1 MKKTIVLKNVT
12 YFYPSSNTPALE
24 NISLEVNRGE
34 FLVIAG
40 PSGGG
45 KSTLV
50 RIILGLIPHI
60 YGGVLHGE
68 VLVDGVNVVEKGFR
82 AIVNNVGVVI
92 QNPENQV
99 VNIVVEEE
107 IAFTLENLLY
117 SPEDIRGRV
126 NEAIKALGIEHLRRR
141 LTHTLSSGE
150 IQKVVIASA
159 LALNSKILILDEPL
173 AHLDPQGARELIST
187 LYKLCKDKGITVIIV
202 EHRLSELAK
211 YADRIVVLN
220 KRILFD
226 GKPTL
231 AINKLL
237 EIGVEV
243 PPISRLFKELNKSPI
258 PLHVD
263 SSVIEILTRDIV
275 NSNGIC
281 TSSSLSSSYDDYT
294 AHKSDRVIFIED
306 LWYKYPDGRIALRG
320 VNLEIFRGE
329 FIAIIGA
336 NGAGKTTL
344 IKHFNGLLKPWRGR
358 VLVLGKDTKFNT
370 VAELARNVGIVFQNP
385 LHQFFEKTVLREVLF
400 TLNNFGCK
408 NCIDRALEVLKI
420 FGLEDYAERSPYEL
434 SIGEQRRLAIA
445 SIVAYEPPIIVLDEP
460 TAGIDYSLKL
470 ELLKILTKIIEKKK
484 TVIIVSH
491 DVEFLALA
499 PLTRIVVMANGEVIA
514 SGSPR
519 EVFYNVDILK
529 DSHII
534 PPQIVELVK
543 LLGLE
548 RSIRSLNSY
557 EFAEYLKRC
566 YNVS

>member
-1 MKKTIVLKNVT
+1 MKNAIVLKNIT
-12 YFYPSSNTPALE
+12 YFYPSSTTPALE
-24 NISLEVNRGE
+24 NISLEVKRGE
-34 FLVIAG
+34 FLIIAG

-45 KSTLV
+45 KSTLM

-60 YGGVLHGE
+60 YGGELHGE
-68 VLVDGVNVVEKGFR
+68 VLVNGVNVVEKGFK
-82 AIVNNVGVVI
+82 AIVNSVGVVM

-117 SPEDIRGRV
+117 EPEDIRRRV
-126 NEAIKALGIEHLRRR
+126 NEAIRVLGIEHLRRR

-159 LALNSKILILDEPL
+159 LALNSKVLILDEPL
-173 AHLDPQGARELIST
+173 AHLDPQGARELVST
-187 LYKLCKDKGITVIIV
+187 LYKLCKEREITVIIV
-202 EHRLSELAK
+202 EHRLSELIK
-211 YADRIVVLN
+211 YTDRIVVLN

-226 GKPTL
+226 GEPTL

-243 PPISRLFKELNKSPI
+243 PPVSRLFKELNKSPI
-258 PLHVD
+258 PLYVD
-263 SSVIEILTRDIV
+263 SKAIETLARGIV
-275 NSNGIC
+275 NSKCIC
-281 TSSSLSSSYDDYT
+281 TSSSVNDNYDDP
-294 AHKSDRVIFIED
+294 AVHRSDRVISVED
-306 LWYKYPDGRIALRG
+306 LWYKYPDGRVALRG
-320 VNLEIFRGE
+320 VNLEVFRGE
-329 FIAIIGA
+329 FIAIVGA

-358 VLVLGKDTKFNT
+358 ILIFGRDTRSST
-370 VAELARNVGIVFQNP
+370 VAELARSVGVVFQNP

-400 TLNNFGCK
+400 TLSNFGCK
-408 NCIDRALEVLKI
+408 NCVDRALEVLKV
-420 FGLEDYAERSPYEL
+420 FGLEDFAERSPYEL

-445 SIVAYEPPIIVLDEP
+445 SIVAYEPPVIVLDEP

-470 ELLKILTKIIEKKK
+470 ELLKMLTRIIEKKK

-491 DVEFLALA
+491 DIEFLALA
-499 PLTRIVVMANGEVIA
+499 PLTRIVVMANGEVVA

-519 EVFYNVDILK
+519 EVFYSIDTLK
-529 DSHII
+529 DSHIT
-534 PPQIVELVK
+534 PPQIVELVR

-548 RSIRSLNSY
+548 RFTRSLNSF

-566 YNVS
+566 YSVS

>member
-1 MKKTIVLKNVT
+1 VKKTIVLKNIT

-24 NISLEVNRGE
+24 NISFEVNRGE

-60 YGGVLHGE
+60 YGGILYGE

-117 SPEDIRGRV
+117 SPEDIRRRV
-126 NEAIKALGIEHLRRR
+126 NEAIKTLGIEHLRRR

-173 AHLDPQGARELIST
+173 AHLDPQGARELILT
-187 LYKLCKDKGITVIIV
+187 LYKLCKDRGITVIIV

-275 NSNGIC
+275 NSDGIC

-358 VLVLGKDTKFNT
+358 VLVFGKDTKFNT

>member
-1 MKKTIVLKNVT
+1 VKKTIVLKNVT

-68 VLVDGVNVVEKGFR
+68 VLVNGVNVVEKGFR

-173 AHLDPQGARELIST
+173 AHLDPQGARELVST
-187 LYKLCKDKGITVIIV
+187 LYKLCKDRGITVIIV

-275 NSNGIC
+275 NSDGIC
-281 TSSSLSSSYDDYT
+281 TSNSLSSSYDDYT
-294 AHKSDRVIFIED
+294 AHKSDRAIFIED

-358 VLVLGKDTKFNT
+358 VLVFGKDTKFST

-400 TLNNFGCK
+400 TLNNFGYK

>member
-68 VLVDGVNVVEKGFR
+68 VLVNGVNVVEKGFR

-173 AHLDPQGARELIST
+173 AHLDPQGARELVST
-187 LYKLCKDKGITVIIV
+187 LYKLCKDRGITVIIV

-275 NSNGIC
+275 NSDGIC
-281 TSSSLSSSYDDYT
+281 TSNSLSSSYDDYT
-294 AHKSDRVIFIED
+294 AHKSDRAIFIED

-358 VLVLGKDTKFNT
+358 VLVFGKDTKFST

-400 TLNNFGCK
+400 TLNNFGYK

>member
-1 MKKTIVLKNVT
+1 M
-12 YFYPSSNTPALE
+12 
-24 NISLEVNRGE
+24 
-34 FLVIAG
+34 
-40 PSGGG
+40 
-45 KSTLV
+45 

-60 YGGVLHGE
+60 YGGELHGE
-68 VLVDGVNVVEKGFR
+68 VLVDGVNVVEKGFK
-82 AIVNNVGVVI
+82 AIVNSVGVVM

-117 SPEDIRGRV
+117 KPEDIRRRV
-126 NEAIKALGIEHLRRR
+126 DESIKALGIDHLKKR
-141 LTHTLSSGE
+141 LTYTLSSGE

-173 AHLDPQGARELIST
+173 AHLDPLGARELIST
-187 LYKLCKDKGITVIIV
+187 LYKLCKERGITIIVV
-202 EHRLSELAK
+202 EHRLSELIK
-211 YADRIVVLN
+211 YADRVVVLD

-226 GKPTL
+226 GEPAS

-237 EIGVEV
+237 ETGVEV
-243 PPISRLFKELNKSPI
+243 PPISRLFKELNKDFI
-258 PLHVD
+258 PLHID
-263 SSVIEILTRDIV
+263 FKAIETLAKDIARNNNICTISSV
-275 NSNGIC
+275 NGNYDN
-281 TSSSLSSSYDDYT
+281 TSTHS
-294 AHKSDRVIFIED
+294 SDRVILVED
-306 LWYKYPDGRIALRG
+306 LWFKYPDGRIALRG
-320 VNLEIFRGE
+320 VNLEVFQGE
-329 FIAIIGA
+329 FIAIVGS

-344 IKHFNGLLKPWRGR
+344 IKHFNGLLKPWKGR
-358 VLVLGKDTKFNT
+358 VLVFGKDTKSST
-370 VAELARNVGIVFQNP
+370 VAELARSVGLVFQNP

-400 TLNNFGCK
+400 TLRNFGCE
-408 NCIDRALEVLKI
+408 NCVERALKVLKV

-470 ELLKILTKIIEKKK
+470 ELLKMLNRIIEKKK

-491 DVEFLALA
+491 DIEFLALA
-499 PLTRIVVMANGEVIA
+499 PLTRIVIMTDGKIVV

-519 EVFYNVDILK
+519 EVFYKVDVLK

-534 PPQIVELVK
+534 PPQIVELVRS
-543 LLGLE
+543 LGLE
-548 RSIRSLNSY
+548 NLCKSLNSH

-566 YNVS
+566 YGVS